1 MHQQLLEQLQNV
13 FRKVFEDEKLNIQ
26 PLTSTNDIKMWD
38 SLTHLELIVSVENE
52 FNIKFSF
59 NEVMQFNNVGDM
71 LKIIVKK
78 VNSYMPNEF

>member
-1 MHQQLLEQLQNV
+1 MC
-13 FRKVFEDEKLNIQ
+13 
-26 PLTSTNDIKMWD
+26 D